1 MQCTYDFIIIHRSS
15 LRALETKPVSF
26 YIILNLS
33 YETKVGGVTKFLKA
47 HVKKINFF
55 FGILR
60 KSISLVT
67 KLA

>member
-47 HVKKINFF
+47 HVKTINFF

-60 KSISLVT
+60 KYISLVT